1 MSITCEP
8 TIIDPAVAGDIGD
21 TRTGTIGGVLTLV
34 GATAAVVARL
44 VASPK
49 TAVTIPITIDD
60 TALRTFTWPLGTVI
74 TDWLPAEPAAGEWFV
89 QVRVTFGD
97 GSVLTFPP
105 LPDSITIS
113 SALD

>member
-8 TIIDPAVAGDIGD
+8 TIVDPAVAGDLGD
-21 TRTGTIGGVLTLV
+21 ERTGTIGGVETLV
-34 GATAAVVARL
+34 GATAEIVVRQ
-44 VASPK
+44 VAAPK

-89 QVRVTFGD
+89 QIRVTFGNGAD
-97 GSVLTFPP
+97 LTFPP
-105 LPDSITIS
+105 LPDSITVGS
-113 SALD
+113 PLG